1 MTQISGMTPLVEV
14 FDMPR
19 ALAFYCGALG
29 FSVADASP
37 EVDAPEGR
45 FPHWVRL
52 RLDGAELMLNTA
64 YDTGERPPTP
74 DRARETGHRDLCFYL
89 ACDDVDQTY
98 RALKDRIAGLAA
110 PHDAPYGMRQ
120 LYLRDP
126 DGYGLCFQAP
136 SPGRS

>member
-1 MTQISGMTPLVEV
+1 MARIFAVTPLIEV

-29 FSVADASP
+29 FSIVDASP
-37 EVDAPEGR
+37 DDETPEGR
-45 FPHWVRL
+45 FPHWARL

-64 YDTGERPPTP
+64 YDSGERPPAP
-74 DRARETGHRDLCFYL
+74 EPAREIGHRDLCLYL
-89 ACDDVDQTY
+89 ACDDVDSVF
-98 RALKDRIAGLAA
+98 RALKGRIDGLA
-110 PHDAPYGMRQ
+110 PPQDAPYGMRQ

-136 SPGRS
+136 IAARS